1 MKLYR
6 FFTEEEIEK
15 YEIEDGKIYDDESK
29 IEPFAYMNEDDTVPC
44 LFVSEVFDMNK
55 TEDFQI
61 HEVDLFGEKYF
72 SDKFGGE
79 IHANKLQILKEVDY
93 EEFCNKMTNKYL
105 QEQLQIAK
113 LTTDEILN
121 KAVNSEYGNCRAAV
135 AVMGRDCD
143 LDKLVHDEST
153 FVKLMVLNHK
163 RQQDIKT
170 LIKSDTDIEIL
181 LKIAEFDLDDEC
193 FENLLKRNYNDV
205 IKKLFIKDNK
215 RVINFYRK
223 NYASHL
229 SNEKIKLII
238 TTLKNANIIY
248 ELRKNGD
255 SETKLSLLKSLR
267 SFTDAIT
274 FIVDEDENVR
284 KLAFEVL
291 QDPENVIKYQKMINK
306 ILIRE

>member
-6 FFTEEEIEK
+6 YFTNEEIEK
-15 YEIEDGKIYDDESK
+15 FEIEDGKIYDEESE
-29 IEPFAYMNEDDTVPC
+29 IRQFAYMNEDDVLPSSFI
-44 LFVSEVFDMNK
+44 LDNFK
-55 TEDFQI
+55 I
-61 HEVDLFGEKYF
+61 YEVDLFGEKYF
-72 SDKFGGE
+72 DDDFSCE
-79 IHANKLQILKEVDY
+79 ILAEKLQILKEVDY
-93 EEFCNKMTNKYL
+93 EEFCNKITRECLK
-105 QEQLQIAK
+105 EQLQVIK
-113 LTTDEILN
+113 LKTDEILN
-121 KAVNSEYGNCRAAV
+121 KAITSECDKCRAAV
-135 AVMGRDCD
+135 AIIGRNCD
-143 LDKLVHDEST
+143 LDKLVYDESK
-153 FVKLMVLNHK
+153 FVQSIVLNHK
-163 RQQDIKT
+163 RPQDIKT
-170 LIKSDTDIEIL
+170 LINNSDTEIEIL

-193 FENLLKRNYNDV
+193 FEKLLKRNYNDV
-205 IKKLFIKDNK
+205 IKKLVIKDNK

-229 SNEKIKLII
+229 SNEKIQLII

-284 KLAFEVL
+284 KLAFEIL
-291 QDPENVIKYQKMINK
+291 QDPENVIEYREMIKK

>member
-6 FFTEEEIEK
+6 YFTKEEIEK
-15 YEIEDGKIYDDESK
+15 YEIEDGKLYDDESK
-29 IEPFAYMNEDDTVPC
+29 IEPFAYMNEDDVLPNSFI
-44 LFVSEVFDMNK
+44 LDNFK
-55 TEDFQI
+55 I
-61 HEVDLFGEKYF
+61 YEVDLFGEKYF
-72 SDKFGGE
+72 PDEYSRK
-79 IHANKLQILKEVDY
+79 IYANKLQILNEVNY
-93 EEFCNKMTNKYL
+93 EEFCNKIFNEYL
-105 QEQLQIAK
+105 QEQLQVIK
-113 LTTDEILN
+113 LKTNEILN
-121 KAVNSEYGNCRAAV
+121 KAITSKYNNCRAAV
-135 AVMGRDCD
+135 AIVGRDCD
-143 LDKLVHDEST
+143 LDKLVYDESE
-153 FVKLMVLNHK
+153 FVQSIVLSHK
-163 RQQDIKT
+163 RPHDIKT
-170 LIKSDTDIEIL
+170 LINNSYTEIEIL

-193 FENLLKRNYNDV
+193 FEKLLKRNYNDV

-238 TTLKNANIIY
+238 TTLKDANIIY

-274 FIVDEDENVR
+274 FIVDEDEDVR
-284 KLAFEVL
+284 KLAFEIL
-291 QDPENVIKYQKMINK
+291 QDPENVIEYREMIKK